1 MSQNFTTATVT
12 TTIGEFSSI
21 TVSIPTMDTN
31 SAVGEVSIC
40 LLQILLDMEKLMS
53 EEEMGQEQQEEEVL
67 EAELVSIVGI
77 DTVMEEKVCVVSSL
91 HIF

>member
-1 MSQNFTTATVT
+1 MGYQETAV
-12 TTIGEFSSI
+12 
-21 TVSIPTMDTN
+21 VV
-31 SAVGEVSIC
+31 VGEVSIC

-77 DTVMEEKVCVVSSL
+77 DTVMEENSPIVVVTVAVVK
-91 HIF
+91 F